1 MTLARSRW
9 AAIGAAVAV
18 TLGAGGLISV
28 GASNDT
34 SSLVP
39 ITPTRVLD
47 TRSGDRVGSLDTAG
61 ASDPYRLKLTG
72 SNGVPGSGVTAVSL
86 NVTAV
91 DTQTNDY
98 GGFLSV
104 YPCASVSTVKPDVSN
119 MNFGSGQTVANAVTV
134 PVSTDGHVCVY
145 VYGTA
150 HVLVDVNGFYMSA
163 TAGAVDA
170 YTKAETDTKLGTKA
184 DQTTVDEL
192 ETTVGTKADQT
203 TVDQLETTV
212 GTKADQT
219 TVDQLETTVGTK
231 ADQETV
237 NDNTA
242 ALRALADAL
251 QNPFA
256 VDSDGNVGKYPSIAV
271 GGNGNPVVSYYD
283 STNEALKVTACTNA
297 VCTGTPT
304 ITTVD
309 SDGSVGKYTSISIGN
324 KGNPVIAYYD
334 STQQVLKVAACTT
347 PDCTGTPTITTVDS
361 DSGVGLESS
370 IAIGDNGYPV
380 ISYYDSTNENLK
392 VAACTTTDCSG
403 TPTITTVDSDGI
415 VGRYTSIAIGDNGYP
430 VISYWDNS
438 NSALRV
444 AACTTTD
451 CSGTPTIT
459 TVDSDGTV
467 GQFTSIVIG
476 DSGYPVISYEDTSS
490 WPGIRLKVAA
500 CTTSDCS
507 GTPTITTV
515 DWHSGVGRYSSIA
528 IGDNGYPVISYYDST
543 NEALKVTACTTSD
556 CTGTHAITTIDS
568 DGDVGQYTSIAI
580 GDNGNPVI
588 SYYDFS
594 NEVLKIATH
603 SHLALP
609 Q

>member
-1 MTLARSRW
+1 MTLVRSRW

-72 SNGVPGSGVTAVSL
+72 SNGVPTSGVTAVSL

-91 DTQTNDY
+91 ETQTNDY

-104 YPCASVSTVKPDVSN
+104 YPCASVSTTKPDVSN

-134 PVSTDGHVCVY
+134 PVSTDGHICLY

-212 GTKADQT
+212 GTKADQ
-219 TVDQLETTVGTK
+219 ET
-231 ADQETV
+231 AD
-237 NDNTA
+237 DNTA
-242 ALRALADAL
+242 AIRALADAL

-256 VDSDGNVGKYPSIAV
+256 VDSDGNVGKY
-271 GGNGNPVVSYYD
+271 
-283 STNEALKVTACTNA
+283 T
-297 VCTGTPT
+297 
-304 ITTVD
+304 
-309 SDGSVGKYTSISIGN
+309 
-324 KGNPVIAYYD
+324 
-334 STQQVLKVAACTT
+334 
-347 PDCTGTPTITTVDS
+347 
-361 DSGVGLESS
+361 S

-380 ISYYDSTNENLK
+380 ISYYDHTNDDLK
-392 VAACTTTDCSG
+392 VTACTTTDCSG

-415 VGRYTSIAIGDNGYP
+415 VGRFTSIAIGDNGNP

-444 AACTTTD
+444 AACTNSD
-451 CSGTPTIT
+451 CTGTPTIT
-459 TVDSDGTV
+459 TVDDDGTV
-467 GQFTSIVIG
+467 GQFTSIAIG

-543 NEALKVTACTTSD
+543 NEALKVAACTTAD